1 MNIKNLNDSKCFKD
15 LFNSWITI
23 NTNSQLEIIDE
34 ICELLDI
41 KADDWFSNYFQ
52 RNDFTGD
59 SFLRELR
66 SDFIFY
72 VSGEFEKQL
81 LKYIKPS
88 GYNIYKQPYLSIDL
102 DLDYN
107 KEIGF
112 FVCNEEEFDKYVKK
126 LTLSQKED
134 LMQNKL
140 FSTIVIQTKLKIYSN
155 SDIRALKLKCLNEY
169 SKSIEYRELS

>member
-23 NTNSQLEIIDE
+23 NTNSQLETIDE
-34 ICELLDI
+34 ICKLLDI
-41 KADDWFSNYFQ
+41 KADDWFSNYFH

-59 SFLRELR
+59 SFLHELR
-66 SDFIFY
+66 SDFVFY
-72 VSGEFEKQL
+72 ISGEFEKQL
-81 LKYIKPS
+81 LKYIEPS
-88 GYNIYKQPYLSIDL
+88 GYNIYKHPYLSVDL

-112 FVCNEEEFDKYVKK
+112 FVCSDEGFNKYVKK
-126 LTLSQKED
+126 LTLNQKID

-140 FSTIVIQTKLKIYSN
+140 FSTIVIQTKLEIYSKN
-155 SDIRALKLKCLNEY
+155 DIRALKLKSLNEY
-169 SKSIEYRELS
+169 SKSIENRELS